1 MDCRLFLNNSFL
13 NTSNINFVCSKTVSI
28 YFRNLLNFL
37 NNDVK
42 DESILVHISSGF
54 IPVSFHCDFV
64 GKCGMAPE
72 DVLSSY
78 LLLFMVKH
86 KSVRNY
92 GCIIV

>member
-13 NTSNINFVCSKTVSI
+13 NTSNTKFVCSKTVSI

-64 GKCGMAPE
+64 GMARE
-72 DVLSSY
+72 DVLSSS

-86 KSVRNY
+86 KSVRNN